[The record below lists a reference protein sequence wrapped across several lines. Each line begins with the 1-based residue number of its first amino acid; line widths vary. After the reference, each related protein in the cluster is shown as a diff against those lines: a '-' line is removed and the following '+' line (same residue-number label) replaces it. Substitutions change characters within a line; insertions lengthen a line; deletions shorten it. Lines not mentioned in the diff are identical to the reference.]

1 MSKII
6 VFHSFL
12 SWTVKCQ
19 NSLLSFWS
27 FGTKKI
33 RVVSAV
39 VIHQKMYILCLSP
52 VSPSISHRLNCL
64 KTELIYL
71 KTFNMSNYDV
81 VSQHDNTR
89 KRFYILIMLNPG
101 YAFIFKR
108 QEPVKIATGIL
119 EV

>member
-1 MSKII
+1 
-6 VFHSFL
+6 
-12 SWTVKCQ
+12 
-19 NSLLSFWS
+19 
-27 FGTKKI
+27 
-33 RVVSAV
+33 
-39 VIHQKMYILCLSP
+39 MYRLCLST

-64 KTELIYL
+64 KIELVFL
-71 KTFNMSNYDV
+71 KPFNTSNYDV
-81 VSQHDNTR
+81 VSQHGNTR